1 MNLNPAS
8 WFRDKSP
15 EPTRNQ
21 GGGIAA
27 SIRDTQNLGVWQ
39 ASIGGWQPRTVSP
52 WLYEALK
59 EAVPML
65 DGGLGRMVTLDGVL
79 GVEGDNDTL
88 VAEIEEWMASVPVND
103 LENGYQ
109 AMYASQGEEMFEQ
122 GHGIAEFVYSATGRD
137 VVGLRVAD
145 SKGTAFVRDTDRMRV
160 FYRNPNACSDHRP
173 DGLGNVEAILQG
185 RVRGTL
191 TAGLLLEVGYVELDP
206 AQLSIAIN
214 RPEADNPY
222 GTSMLRAVPFVSQI
236 LLQMQNSTRQVW
248 GRFGDPSFHVA
259 FSTKSNKVDSAAAQ
273 KRAEAIASSL
283 ATALAAK
290 ARGNSVDVATG
301 VGMND
306 EISIDVIG
314 AVNEALQIELP
325 ARHMIE
331 QIVASFGIPAWM
343 LGVSWAQAAGIAEPQ
358 SELVLQDA
366 KTRFARREASLRKP
380 IEAMLRARG
389 RTWKKGDWKL
399 VQHLPSL
406 TDELKR
412 AQAEFLRA
420 QAVMVLG
427 NTAHGTGQGLD
438 NTLRSVGRQP
448 HKHGPRCTHTKA
460 GGEDAEPWAEPDAA
474 LPAIEQRTIASM
486 LSRWER
492 LLADVMKLLGL
503 DTVKAGTA
511 WSFDLSLMTQLVSA
525 GASSIGG
532 MAAELNAGTVDAYDR
547 GVINARADIDFDWSE
562 PGVQQL
568 MAESRTRVTSAM
580 RREGLSRVREGVT
593 REYTSRIVAALTS
606 GQFDGQNPVHVAEAL
621 EDMFGAGNSNWER
634 LARSEVADAQV
645 QGKREMYLQAGFQ
658 QYDWITAGGCVL
670 CETLAASGPYR
681 LDDAQTPLPMRSS
694 HPNCRCSIR
703 ALA

>member
-1 MNLNPAS
+1 MNLNPTS
-8 WFRDKSP
+8 WFRSKSP
-15 EPTRNQ
+15 DPTRNQ

-79 GVEGDNDTL
+79 GVQGDNNTL

-122 GHGIAEFVYSATGRD
+122 GHGIAEFVYSPTGRD

-160 FYRNPNACSDHRP
+160 FYRNPNACSDRRP

-259 FSTKSNKVDSAAAQ
+259 FSTKSNKIDSAAAQ

-420 QAVMVLG
+420 QAAMVLG
-427 NTAHGTGQGLD
+427 NTAQGTGQGLD
-438 NTLRSVGRQP
+438 NTLRSAGRQP
-448 HKHGPRCTHTKA
+448 HKHGPGCMHTKA
-460 GGEDAEPWAEPDAA
+460 GSEDAEPWAEPDDE
-474 LPAIEQRTIASM
+474 LPGIEQRTIAQM
-486 LSRWER
+486 LARWKR
-492 LLADVMKLLGL
+492 LQADAMALLGL
-503 DTVKAGTA
+503 SAVKAATV
-511 WSFDLSLMTQLVSA
+511 WSFDLSLMVQMVSLGQSSTSGIVDDLVA
-525 GASSIGG
+525 GA
-532 MAAELNAGTVDAYDR
+532 MDAYER
-547 GVINARADIDFDWSE
+547 GTINARAEIEFDWTE
-562 PGVQQL
+562 PAVQQ
-568 MAESRTRVTSAM
+568 AIQASRERINDSV
-580 RREGLSRVREGVT
+580 RREGLSRVTDGVT
-593 REYTSRIVAALTS
+593 REYTARIVGALSS
-606 GQFDGQNPVHVAEAL
+606 GQFDGENPVQVAAAL
-621 EDMFGAGNSNWER
+621 EDMFQDGNSNWER

-645 QGKREMYLQAGFQ
+645 QGKREMYVQAGFQ
-658 QYDWITAGGCVL
+658 RYDWITAGGCVV
-670 CETLAASGPYR
+670 CETLAAYGPYQ
-681 LDDAQTPLPMRSS
+681 LDDPQAPLPMRSS

-703 ALA
+703 AIN